1 MKNRLFNYFTK
12 FEMCLFIFSLVLI
25 ISTFV
30 IFDRVNYLTLIS
42 SLIGVTSLILAAK
55 GNPISQILII
65 IFSIQYS
72 IISWQEK
79 YYGEIFTYIGM
90 TLPMAVLA
98 LVEWIKHPYKGN
110 KHEVEITL
118 LCKKDILLM
127 FFFTLIVTFIFYFIL
142 LYTNTSNLIVSTIS
156 ITTSFIAVYLTY
168 KRSPYYAIGYA
179 LNDIVLIV
187 LWIYASIDDLSYI
200 SVIACF
206 VTFLINDIYGFV
218 AWVKMRKRQ
227 LLNDWIKE

>member
-179 LNDIVLIV
+179 LNDIVLII

-227 LLNDWIKE
+227 LLND

>member
-227 LLNDWIKE
+227 LLND